1 MTDEQSRQI
10 GGIDWLTLK
19 TKFINGTMSLKDLAD
34 EHSIKEGTIRSRA
47 KREDWQRERNELQL
61 IATQTVNELNIADKV
76 DLLAKL
82 NETDLSAAESLRAK
96 ANELLATVAT
106 AAELK
111 ALSGTFDVAQKISR
125 LALGASTENST
136 VTTKELPASV
146 DEFV

>member
-1 MTDEQSRQI
+1 
-10 GGIDWLTLK
+10 
-19 TKFINGTMSLKDLAD
+19 
-34 EHSIKEGTIRSRA
+34 
-47 KREDWQRERNELQL
+47 
-61 IATQTVNELNIADKV
+61 
-76 DLLAKL
+76 
-82 NETDLSAAESLRAK
+82 
-96 ANELLATVAT
+96 LLATVAT